1 MVLGRNWRR
10 SAPVNIAR
18 TINGLKAPI
27 FASLR
32 PLDIWFKGSI
42 QVGNWPEL
50 ARILLSSRAA
60 VRSSHRF
67 LTTPAKL
74 YIADW
79 KFVLAMLKMWPF
91 KCSLGPI
98 LGRSGTAS
106 NGRTAASRQSL
117 SRPGSPAARG
127 GRPDEPGE
135 RRDGPGRQRGGPGR
149 WQSKVRA
156 AGRGQGR
163 GAWPGGR
170 RGGRRSKKRKKAYS
184 YRCYFTVCFYG
195 HWYMR
200 VKLWPINTFMGTCK
214 HIFTISFL

>member
-79 KFVLAMLKMWPF
+79 KSVLAMLKMWPF

-98 LGRSGTAS
+98 LGEKRHGKQRPDSSKPAEPL
-106 NGRTAASRQSL
+106 AARL
-117 SRPGSPAARG
+117 SRGQRRAARWA
-127 GRPDEPGE
+127 R
-135 RRDGPGRQRGGPGR
+135 
-149 WQSKVRA
+149 RA
-156 AGRGQGR
+156 AGRARPAAGRARQVAEQGQGR
-163 GAWPGGR
+163 GARSGPWGVARRASGR
-170 RGGRRSKKRKKAYS
+170 
-184 YRCYFTVCFYG
+184 
-195 HWYMR
+195 
-200 VKLWPINTFMGTCK
+200 
-214 HIFTISFL
+214 